1 MSERLPEI
9 NKKLQEAWREEKAR
23 TEGEKQFEAF
33 MAESSQAD
41 ERVLWDS
48 SGAGRGGEGEAV
60 RAGDPGRPTRP
71 ASELSS
77 AMGLPDR
84 RLRMS
89 GIVVLI
95 DDEDGV
101 PRKYELD
108 ATLTEM
114 P

>member
-1 MSERLPEI
+1 M
-9 NKKLQEAWREEKAR
+9 
-23 TEGEKQFEAF
+23 TT
-33 MAESSQAD
+33 
-41 ERVLWDS
+41 ERVPWDS
-48 SGAGRGGEGEAV
+48 SGAGRGGERETGGS
-60 RAGDPGRPTRP
+60 GDPGRPTRP

-77 AMGLPDR
+77 VKGLPDR

-108 ATLTEM
+108 ATMTEM